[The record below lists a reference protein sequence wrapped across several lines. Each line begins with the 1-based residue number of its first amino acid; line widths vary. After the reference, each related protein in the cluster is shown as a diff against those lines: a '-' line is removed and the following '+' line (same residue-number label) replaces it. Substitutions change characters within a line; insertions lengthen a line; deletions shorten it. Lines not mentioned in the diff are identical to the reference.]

1 MNPIAKL
8 LGPFAAVAMTI
19 PAVMLAERAEP
30 QPAFAKPR
38 IVRWS
43 HGDKPIRLLPA
54 DKGFCFVSGMGGNFQ
69 GGGEGVRVF
78 VDDGAWW
85 VAGYSCQP
93 SLWVEVTV
101 MTTGQRPG
109 SSADRRVFERD

>member
-8 LGPFAAVAMTI
+8 LGPLAAVAMTI
-19 PAVMLAERAEP
+19 PAVMLDRTEP
-30 QPAFAKPR
+30 QLTFANRR

-43 HGDKPIRLLPA
+43 HGDQPIRLLPA

-69 GGGEGVRVF
+69 GGGEGVRVS

-101 MTTGQRPG
+101 MATSQQPN
-109 SSADRRVFERD
+109 SADDRRACARD

>member
-8 LGPFAAVAMTI
+8 LGPVAAVAMAI
-19 PAVMLAERAEP
+19 PAVMLVEPAEP
-30 QPAFAKPR
+30 LATCAKPR

-43 HGDKPIRLLPA
+43 HGDQPIRLLSA

-69 GGGEGVRVF
+69 GSGEGVRVF

-101 MTTGQRPG
+101 MTTHQQPDR
-109 SSADRRVFERD
+109 SAARRVYERD